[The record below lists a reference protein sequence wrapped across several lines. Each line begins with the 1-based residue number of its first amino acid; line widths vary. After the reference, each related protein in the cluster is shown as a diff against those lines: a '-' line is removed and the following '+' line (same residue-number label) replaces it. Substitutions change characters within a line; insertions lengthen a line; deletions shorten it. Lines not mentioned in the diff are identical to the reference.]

1 MLIPNGP
8 AIRSNRCNWDQPQCI
23 YAALRY
29 HPRSW
34 PWRWLGDR
42 LVVEVTDSK
51 HPEQAAHVMS
61 LGAWDRHLRNVHGW
75 LPDDRGEYPLGALRF
90 TEGEVRAFADGVD
103 AGEFYRHF
111 VAAT

>member
-1 MLIPNGP
+1 MLELNAPPI
-8 AIRSNRCNWDQPQCI
+8 CHWDSPQSL

-29 HPRSW
+29 HPRTW

-42 LVVEVTDSK
+42 LTVEVTDSK

-61 LGAWDRHLRNVHGW
+61 LRAWDRFLRDVHRWEPCWKGLYHL
-75 LPDDRGEYPLGALRF
+75 GELRF
-90 TEGEVRAFADGVD
+90 TPREVAAFADGVD

-111 VAAT
+111 VGAT

>member
-1 MLIPNGP
+1 MLELNAPPMKTSFCHWEEP
-8 AIRSNRCNWDQPQCI
+8 ACI
-23 YAALRY
+23 FVAMRY
-29 HPRSW
+29 RPRQW

-42 LVVEVTDSK
+42 LTVEVTDSK

-61 LGAWDRHLRNVHGW
+61 LGAWDRHLRHVHGW
-75 LPDDRGEYPLGALRF
+75 APDDRGEYPLGALRF